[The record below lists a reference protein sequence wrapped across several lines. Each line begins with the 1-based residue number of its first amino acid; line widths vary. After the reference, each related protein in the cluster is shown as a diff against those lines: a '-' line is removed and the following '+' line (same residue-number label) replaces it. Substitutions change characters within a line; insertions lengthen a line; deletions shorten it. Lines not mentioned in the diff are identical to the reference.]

1 MKRLIS
7 MTGSAGRALLEITE
21 AGGGYEAR
29 YEGAG
34 ELWLL
39 SGEGRPRRGNSAEF
53 MPAGAMVLGEDGEL
67 LLCGGLCGKRGAFER
82 ARAEAMLMRPETR
95 QRSAALCGILQ
106 KAAELFPKEE
116 EETGINGEKDAN
128 LVKDGIKAGECR
140 KASENVVNPFPEA
153 FPFSRWKRTT
163 YPGTDSC
170 YLEGE
175 MLSSGAAYAITA
187 LPGEYRPGRRP
198 EGFERFLRGRDG
210 SGYWVKIYKK
220 PR

>member
-7 MTGSAGRALLEITE
+7 MTGRAGRARLEITE
-21 AGGGYEAR
+21 AGGRYEAS

-39 SGEGRPRRGNSAEF
+39 SGEGRPHRGKSAEF
-53 MPAGAMVLGEDGEL
+53 MPMGAMVLNENGEL
-67 LLCGGLCGKRGAFER
+67 LLHGGLCGKKGAFER
-82 ARAEAMLMRPETR
+82 ARAEAMLMRP
-95 QRSAALCGILQ
+95 QIAQHSAALGEILQ
-106 KAAELFPKEE
+106 KAAELFPKDGEM
-116 EETGINGEKDAN
+116 GINGKKDE
-128 LVKDGIKAGECR
+128 ECL
-140 KASENVVNPFPEA
+140 KTSENVVNPFPDA
-153 FPFSRWKRTT
+153 FPFSRWKRTA

-170 YLEGE
+170 YLEGAV
-175 MLSSGAAYAITA
+175 LRSGTAYGITA

>member
-7 MTGSAGRALLEITE
+7 MTGSAGRARLEITE
-21 AGGGYEAR
+21 AGGRYEAS

-39 SGEGRPRRGNSAEF
+39 SGEGRPHRGKSAEF
-53 MPAGAMVLGEDGEL
+53 MPMGAMVLNENGEL
-67 LLCGGLCGKRGAFER
+67 LLHGGLCGKKGAFER
-82 ARAEAMLMRPETR
+82 ARAEAMLMRP
-95 QRSAALCGILQ
+95 QIAQHSAALGEILQ
-106 KAAELFPKEE
+106 KAAELFSRD
-116 EETGINGEKDAN
+116 EETEINSEKDAN
-128 LVKDGIKAGECR
+128 LIKDGIKAEECR
-140 KASENVVNPFPEA
+140 EASENVVNPFPDA
-153 FPFSRWKRTT
+153 FPFSRWKRTA

-175 MLSSGAAYAITA
+175 VLRSGAAYGITA